1 MGALRRQLQRKSHSS
16 PEWRKV
22 LQLLARNPRGVT
34 DDVLELAHGFSR
46 ETLAMLTLAGLAKPV
61 TETLNVDGGTF
72 TVELLRITDAGRQ
85 AIGG

>member
-1 MGALRRQLQRKSHSS
+1 MGTLRSRTLQKLHLKPEGRQA
-16 PEWRKV
+16 
-22 LQLLARNPRGVT
+22 LQLLASNPRGAT
-34 DDVLELAHGFSR
+34 KDVLDLGHGFSR
-46 ETLAMLTLAGLAKPV
+46 ETLAMLTLAGLAKLV